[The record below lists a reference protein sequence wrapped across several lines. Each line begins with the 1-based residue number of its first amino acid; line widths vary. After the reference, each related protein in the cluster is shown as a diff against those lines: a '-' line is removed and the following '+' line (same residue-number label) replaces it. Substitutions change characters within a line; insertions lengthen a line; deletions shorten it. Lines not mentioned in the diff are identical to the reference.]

1 MLDIL
6 FTTQAQAVMMLAAL
20 AILSTIGYYVVRR
33 FRGQTGDDQTTAND
47 LLTNF
52 RELREQGDISETEYR
67 TIKTMLGERLQD
79 EIKDTGDTG

>member
-20 AILSTIGYYVVRR
+20 AILSTIGYYIVRR
-33 FRGQTGDDQTTAND
+33 FRDQSGDDQMTAND

-52 RELREQGDISETEYR
+52 RELHDQGDISEKEYR
-67 TIKTMLGERLQD
+67 TIKTVLGERLQD
-79 EIKDTGDTG
+79 ELKDTGDTG